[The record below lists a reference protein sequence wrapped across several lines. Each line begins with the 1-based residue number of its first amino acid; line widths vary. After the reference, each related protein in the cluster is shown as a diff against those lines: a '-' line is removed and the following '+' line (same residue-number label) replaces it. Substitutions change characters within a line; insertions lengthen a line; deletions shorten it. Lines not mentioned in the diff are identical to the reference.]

1 MPRINPDNWS
11 DERKLS
17 ALVVIATA
25 KRIARVKWILSRQ
38 EYELIRNG
46 RQAFEDGEEV
56 TAKSDLS
63 SVELRQRLQHAIKQV
78 VLGLKDFPGAGQTT
92 TDFEARRL
100 PLDELPYT
108 LFYRYNRTHGDIDI
122 LAIKKEPQ
130 IHDLRT
136 INWLEEH
143 YPGDVKDDPSL
154 PR

>member
-78 VLGLKDFPGAGQTT
+78 VLGLKDFGVSLGRSSASPSAHAAFGQN
-92 TDFEARRL
+92 RR
-100 PLDELPYT
+100 
-108 LFYRYNRTHGDIDI
+108 H
-122 LAIKKEPQ
+122 AA
-130 IHDLRT
+130 
-136 INWLEEH
+136 
-143 YPGDVKDDPSL
+143 VSAA
-154 PR
+154 